1 MELEHTL
8 LPRIVSLGAY
18 VLRLLGLLELW
29 LIRWGQSWSYSCL
42 CILGTLYLQDEI
54 NSERFG
60 IQRYTTTDIERQ
72 QGAMDALWKQWKLMR
87 RTTIA
92 LAGNAARGV
101 DHDMATIAE
110 HSAKSA
116 RIGES
121 TTDAPSVDSRLVI
134 DRGIALIGDT
144 SRSST
149 GKNESLL
156 SELRIMAS
164 DAAMSQDNTPVPS
177 TEGAT
182 QGQTMSEAELDQ
194 MQSILDFV
202 YDYRTPEY
210 ALSSLLSYATLN

>member
-1 MELEHTL
+1 
-8 LPRIVSLGAY
+8 
-18 VLRLLGLLELW
+18 
-29 LIRWGQSWSYSCL
+29 
-42 CILGTLYLQDEI
+42 
-54 NSERFG
+54 
-60 IQRYTTTDIERQ
+60 
-72 QGAMDALWKQWKLMR
+72 MDALWKQWELMR

-101 DHDMATIAE
+101 DQDQHMATIARPC
-110 HSAKSA
+110 AKSA

-134 DRGIALIGDT
+134 DRGIALIEDT
-144 SRSST
+144 TRSST
-149 GKNESLL
+149 GNNESSLP
-156 SELRIMAS
+156 ELRIMAS

-210 ALSSLLSYATLN
+210 AHSSPLSYATLN